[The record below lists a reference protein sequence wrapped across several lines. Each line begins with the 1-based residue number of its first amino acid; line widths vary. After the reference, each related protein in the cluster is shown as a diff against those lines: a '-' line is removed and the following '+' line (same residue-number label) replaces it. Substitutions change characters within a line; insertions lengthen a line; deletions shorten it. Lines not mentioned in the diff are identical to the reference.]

1 MCPPLKPI
9 SDNSPIF
16 LYGGGV
22 RRGPMPF
29 RFENMWLKEE
39 SFKDKLQ
46 AWWESLNFSGFASF
60 VLAAKLKALK
70 PLLRN

>member
-1 MCPPLKPI
+1 
-9 SDNSPIF
+9 
-16 LYGGGV
+16 
-22 RRGPMPF
+22 MPF